1 LSNLL
6 SHQKGPAPFPSNPG
20 SNLGNKQAAGGG
32 GGVGGAY
39 SRLKNGT
46 KSVIIAVVD
55 EGIVSYIRWA
65 DSDFSREKMYE
76 RSVGAARGKGGGGRG
91 RGGARGR
98 GRGRGR

>member
-1 LSNLL
+1 M
-6 SHQKGPAPFPSNPG
+6 HQQAPAPSPSGPG
-20 SNLGNKQAAGGG
+20 SNPGNKQAAG

-65 DSDFSREKMYE
+65 DSDFSQEKMYE
-76 RSVGAARGKGGGGRG
+76 RGVGAARGKGGGGGRG